1 MSPVVKIKD
10 LELEIERRKASLGVP
25 GDDYVLPNS
34 GANRTNEKREL
45 LRLIQIAAAR
55 NGRKP
60 TLTANIQPD

>member
-10 LELEIERRKASLGVP
+10 LELEIERRKASLGFS

-45 LRLIQIAAAR
+45 LRLLQIAAAR

-60 TLTANIQPD
+60 TFAANIQPD

>member
-10 LELEIERRKASLGVP
+10 LEREIERRKASLGFS

-34 GANRTNEKREL
+34 GANRTTEKREL
-45 LRLIQIAAAR
+45 LRLIQIVAAR

-60 TLTANIQPD
+60 TFTANIQPD